1 MTRGNMGWNDRP
13 LMRTKLSWAILV
25 ILAVFVVFPLY
36 PSVAETDERQAIL
49 IQGVQIVDFAEDRP
63 RVRDSASVL
72 VRDGRIAAIGGE
84 ADMVADTVGARR
96 VSGSGLSLLPG
107 LTDMHVHIWDEAELG
122 AYLAAG
128 VTTVRNLSGMPMHL
142 ELAERIASGELAGP
156 RLITTGPILNG
167 PGPNAQPNHQIV
179 RDGEEA
185 RAAVRAHHAA
195 GYRRIKVYSNLSRA
209 AYEAIR
215 SEAARLDMRILGH
228 TPEGVREPGI
238 PHERPFAIAFDEL
251 LDDDFETIE
260 HVESIVWHGL
270 RDRHDDA
277 AARAL
282 AQRIAAAGVAVD
294 PTLVAFA
301 NLYRVAES
309 EGGYLERAGTD
320 MLNPFISALEAENY
334 ARWSAEDATRAAA
347 QLDFYRRMTAVLAEA
362 GVMLVAGSDAG
373 IFTNIPGVSLH
384 DELDLFVES
393 GLTPAAAL
401 RAATSNAALAMG
413 LASEFGRIEIGQR
426 ADLLLVDGDPLTD
439 IAALRRPVAV
449 IADGRLFDAADL
461 DAMRAAARAG
471 NAERT
476 QRNVFEALEVQG
488 TPLPGS

>member
-1 MTRGNMGWNDRP
+1 MKPSNKGRNYMRPRGAR
-13 LMRTKLSWAILV
+13 LSWAILV
-25 ILAVFVVFPLY
+25 ILAVFAVCPLY
-36 PSVAETDERQAIL
+36 PAVADTNGRQAIL
-49 IQGVQIVDFAEDRP
+49 IQDVRIVDFAEDRS
-63 RVRDSASVL
+63 RVRNSASVL
-72 VRDGRIAAIGGE
+72 VRDGRIAAIGAE
-84 ADMVADTVGARR
+84 ADMAADAMDARR
-96 VSGSGLSLLPG
+96 VSGTGHTLLPG

-122 AYLAAG
+122 AYVAAG
-128 VTTVRNLSGMPMHL
+128 VTTVRNLSGMPLHL
-142 ELAERIASGELAGP
+142 ELAERIANGELVGP

-179 RDGEEA
+179 QDGEEA

-195 GYRRIKVYSNLSRA
+195 GYRRIKVYSNLSRE

-215 SEAARLDMRILGH
+215 SEAARLDVRILGH

-301 NLYRVAES
+301 NLYRVAQS

-320 MLNPFISALEAENY
+320 TLNPFISAMEAENY
-334 ARWSAEDATRAAA
+334 ARWSAEDEARAAA
-347 QLDFYRRMTAVLAEA
+347 QLDFYRRMTAFLAEA

-384 DELDLFVES
+384 DELDLLVES
-393 GLTPAAAL
+393 GLTPASAL
-401 RAATSNAALAMG
+401 RAATLNAAMAMG
-413 LASEFGRIEIGQR
+413 LESEFGGIEIGRR
-426 ADLLLVDGDPLTD
+426 ADLILVNGDPLTD
-439 IAALRRPVAV
+439 LAVLRHPVAV
-449 IADGRLFDAADL
+449 IADGRLLDATDL

-471 NAERT
+471 DAERT
-476 QRNVFEALEVQG
+476 QGNVFEALEAQG
-488 TPLPGS
+488 TPLPTS